1 MPRLLSFF
9 GSLLIAFS
17 VTGQNIELFPYQGL
31 QSNSMHNRLITDTK
45 DGGYLIGCGLDFV
58 NNQFVGNVAR
68 IDNDGNLVPGFAR
81 VVVNEQILAMVELDN
96 GNILIG
102 GEFTTVSGV
111 NTGPLA
117 MLRPDGTV
125 ETNFAYFP
133 DDYFD
138 KQWISDIVVQ
148 ESGKIVVTGSFDI
161 ERDQTGGT
169 YRGVVR
175 LNSDGTLDNTFNPVN
190 TLGYISAGR
199 KDDQDN
205 IWIVSTTAVY
215 RTDKDGFLQ
224 PGFPVYVNDN
234 IFIGELEVFGD
245 HAVVAGDFT
254 TIGGVNRS
262 GLAVINPDGS
272 IGDFST
278 TGAYGQH
285 LSVQSNGNVIARNAS
300 PISVFS
306 PTGEVLKVIHNGGI
320 IQTYVDR
327 QNRIIIMDGDFTH
340 QRPMMRFNADL
351 SLDENFTCS
360 TGAILDTHSMLTF
373 SDGRSMIFRAEPP
386 QNKTFVY
393 TTSRTGVAEGPQKI
407 IDRVVQKVEGDEN
420 GFYTL
425 TYAKVYK
432 HDRNGNVIKTTPIA
446 TYPSDVT
453 NMRRHGD
460 YLYVYGL
467 FGSGSYHS
475 SPGIV
480 RLLPD
485 GSIDPSF
492 VSKISQAQQFEAFDI
507 QPDGKIV
514 IGGSFIVNG
523 QTFHVLRLK
532 TNGDIDPDFK
542 PGIAQFF
549 GGSTTVRD
557 DGGLSIDD
565 ETGNIYIYGGFWNYD
580 GTEIDD
586 VVKLN
591 SRGEL
596 DASFRPPL
604 YSHLVPW
611 PSKTS
616 VEVLSPN
623 RIMFMAGSE
632 FQDRCIMVVD
642 STGAVVTPPFTT
654 ELGVNSTIYEP
665 RFDGNTLFLRGRMYP
680 TDHSSVAHNARI
692 VFKPVSGDFTGFA
705 AFVNGNN
712 VNLSW
717 VDVPLNSTHI
727 IIHKSVGNNS
737 SFEAIDTVKSE
748 LRQYVDTAPSGFGY
762 YKLLAYNSNSEKWS
776 NEVLALMPNAT
787 LAATEVDTVSF
798 TANWTTGAGVTGFEL
813 QWSADN
819 FVSVLDAYAPS
830 SPSHRVTGLE
840 PFHHYQYRVLYQT
853 LGGQIISDT
862 ANATTLPRAP
872 LISGS
877 SATPSTVKIEWTNR
891 FDEASEIVVER
902 ALVSQGPY
910 ALVKTLSADQSSY
923 TDSTVAE
930 TTSYYYRLLARN
942 ANISSFYSNTVS
954 ISTPAKYQQI
964 ISFDSIPPQQ
974 VGATVQLVVSTT
986 SGLPVVIEIDIASI
1000 GEISGTQL
1008 KAKAPGTTTVR
1019 AKQSGN
1025 QNYYAAEV
1033 TRTFVVNKQAQ
1044 TISFSVA
1051 SPQTFGTPQVVL
1063 QATASSELPVT
1074 YSSDNTSVASV
1085 DGTLLKIHKAGKVV
1099 ITASQSGN
1107 SFYLPASVTDTLIV
1121 EKANQIINF
1130 SVPELNYLSPPT
1142 IVTASSSSGLTV
1154 TFSNSDPTV
1163 ASLNGNI
1170 LTVHK
1175 TGTTLITTS
1184 QAGNEN
1190 YLPASRTDTVTVRKA
1205 SQFMGM
1211 LFPDSVDAVPSVS
1224 GLTQFASSGLLITYE
1239 VDDQSL
1245 ASINGNTI
1253 TFLKAGTVT
1262 LTGTQA
1268 GNENFLP
1275 VSESVTFVIRRVA
1288 QTLDFALAGEVELN
1302 SSPILLS
1309 AVCASGEPV
1318 TFAVNDENIASIR
1331 GATLILHKPG
1341 SVIVTASQ
1349 DGTDIYRAVNKSITV
1364 LIRKNTQTIS
1374 LHLSNELLSTAPPI
1388 TIMAEA
1394 SSGLPLTFGVDDP
1407 TIASVVGNVLTVHKS
1422 GAIQLTVAQA
1432 GNEYYQPATIS
1443 YAITIRKVDQ
1453 TITLSL
1459 ADQVELSSTILPLP
1473 SMTSAGLPITYV
1485 LSDPTLA
1492 TIKNGGLQL
1501 TGGGELTIT
1510 ASNPG
1515 DGKYN
1520 PVEVQHTLMIGKW
1533 AQQITLAPLPEE
1545 VDLND
1550 SFVDLIA
1557 AASSGLPVTFT
1568 VNHPKMATVDENQ
1581 LILHQPGVIEITVS
1595 QSGDHRYFPAESITV
1610 KLKINNNG
1618 VAPVLYPIPSDG
1630 VYNVPE
1636 IIHPCISNYNVLTS
1650 DGVIIAT
1657 GTVDQLKSAGTI
1669 DLTGYEPGLYFV
1681 QFTGCK
1687 EVVTVRL
1694 LKR

>member
-17 VTGQNIELFPYQGL
+17 VTGQNIELFPYLGL
-31 QSNSMHNRLITDTK
+31 QGNSWYNRLITDTN

-58 NNQFVGNVAR
+58 NNEFVGNVAR
-68 IDNDGNLVPGFAR
+68 IDNNGNLVPGFAR
-81 VVVNEQILAMVELDN
+81 VVVNEKILSMVELDN

-102 GEFTTVSGV
+102 GEFTTVSGI

-117 MLRPDGTV
+117 MLRSDGTV
-125 ETNFAYFP
+125 EPNFAYFP

-138 KQWISDIVVQ
+138 KQWISDIVIQ
-148 ESGKIVVTGSFDI
+148 ETGKIVVTGSFDI
-161 ERDQTGGT
+161 ERGINGGRYTGI
-169 YRGVVR
+169 VR
-175 LNSDGTLDNTFNPVN
+175 LNSDGTLDNTFNPA
-190 TLGYISAGR
+190 TTWGYLSAIR
-199 KDDQDN
+199 KDDDEN
-205 IWIVSTTAVY
+205 LWYVSSKELFQ
-215 RTDKDGFLQ
+215 TDKDGF
-224 PGFPVYVNDN
+224 PKTGFPITVDKD
-234 IFIGELEVFGD
+234 IFHGELEVVAR
-245 HAVVAGDFT
+245 HAV
-254 TIGGVNRS
+254 IGGNFTMVGGVSRS
-262 GLAVINPDGS
+262 GLAVVNQG
-272 IGDFST
+272 GMVANFST
-278 TGAYGQH
+278 PGDYGQ
-285 LSVQSNGNVIARNAS
+285 LIAVQGNGNIIARNAS
-300 PISVFS
+300 PISVFAPS
-306 PTGEVLKVIHNGGI
+306 GEVLKVLHNGGL
-320 IQTYVDR
+320 IQTFVDR
-327 QNRIIIMDGDFTH
+327 QNRIVIMDGDFTH
-340 QRPMMRFNADL
+340 QRPMIRFNEDL
-351 SLDENFTCS
+351 SQDESFTCS
-360 TGAILDTHSMLTF
+360 IGAIVDTHSMLNF

-393 TTSRTGVAEGPQKI
+393 TVSRTGVAEGQPKI
-407 IDRVVQKVEGDEN
+407 IDRIVQKVDGDEN

-425 TYAKVYK
+425 TNAKIYK
-432 HDRNGNVIKTTPIA
+432 HDRNGNVIKTTQIA
-446 TYPSDVT
+446 TVSSDVT

-467 FGSGSYHS
+467 VNAGFYHS

-492 VSKISQAQQFEAFDI
+492 VSKIGECQQLEAFDI

-523 QTFHVLRLK
+523 QTFHVLRLN

-565 ETGNIYIYGGFWNYD
+565 ETGNIYIYGAFWDYD
-580 GTEIDD
+580 GTDIDD

-604 YSHLVPW
+604 SSHLIPW

-616 VEVLSPN
+616 IEVLSPN
-623 RIMFMAGSE
+623 RIMFMSGAE

-642 STGAVVTPPFTT
+642 STGAVVTPSFAT
-654 ELGVNSTIYEP
+654 ELGTNSDIYES

-692 VFKPVSGDFTGFA
+692 VFKTVSGDFTDFG
-705 AFVNGNN
+705 AFLDGDKA
-712 VNLSW
+712 NLSW
-717 VDVPLNSTHI
+717 AAAPLNSTHI
-727 IIHKSVGNNS
+727 IVYKSVGDNS
-737 SFEAIDTVKSE
+737 SFEAIDTVKSD
-748 LRQYVDTAPSGFGY
+748 LHQYVDTAPSSLGY

-776 NEVLALMPNAT
+776 NEVLALLPNFT
-787 LAATEVDTVSF
+787 LTTSDIDTVSF
-798 TANWTTGAGVTGFEL
+798 TANWTTAPGVTGFEL

-819 FVSVLDAYAPS
+819 FVSILDSY
-830 SPSHRVTGLE
+830 SPTSASHRVTGLE

-862 ANATTLPRAP
+862 ADVTTLPLAP
-872 LISGS
+872 LVSGP
-877 SATPSTVKIEWTNR
+877 SATPSAIKIEWTNR
-891 FDEASEIVVER
+891 FGDASEIVLER
-902 ALVSQGPY
+902 ASVAQGPY
-910 ALVKTLSADQSSY
+910 ASLKTLSADQSSY
-923 TDSTVAE
+923 TDSSVVQAA
-930 TTSYYYRLLARN
+930 SYHYRLLARN
-942 ANISSFYSNTVS
+942 ENISSFYSNPVS
-954 ISTPAKYQQI
+954 ISTPPKYQQI
-964 ISFDSIPPQQ
+964 ISLDSIPAQE
-974 VGATVQLVVSTT
+974 VGATIQLTVSTT
-986 SGLPVVIEIDIASI
+986 SGLPIVIEIDNSSI

-1008 KAKAPGTTTVR
+1008 KAKTPGTTTVR

-1033 TRTFVVNKQAQ
+1033 TRTLVVNKRLQ
-1044 TISFSVA
+1044 TISF
-1051 SPQTFGTPQVVL
+1051 TTP
-1063 QATASSELPVT
+1063 
-1074 YSSDNTSVASV
+1074 
-1085 DGTLLKIHKAGKVV
+1085 
-1099 ITASQSGN
+1099 
-1107 SFYLPASVTDTLIV
+1107 
-1121 EKANQIINF
+1121 
-1130 SVPELNYLSPPT
+1130 
-1142 IVTASSSSGLTV
+1142 
-1154 TFSNSDPTV
+1154 
-1163 ASLNGNI
+1163 
-1170 LTVHK
+1170 
-1175 TGTTLITTS
+1175 
-1184 QAGNEN
+1184 
-1190 YLPASRTDTVTVRKA
+1190 
-1205 SQFMGM
+1205 
-1211 LFPDSVDAVPSVS
+1211 
-1224 GLTQFASSGLLITYE
+1224 
-1239 VDDQSL
+1239 
-1245 ASINGNTI
+1245 
-1253 TFLKAGTVT
+1253 
-1262 LTGTQA
+1262 
-1268 GNENFLP
+1268 
-1275 VSESVTFVIRRVA
+1275 
-1288 QTLDFALAGEVELN
+1288 
-1302 SSPILLS
+1302 
-1309 AVCASGEPV
+1309 
-1318 TFAVNDENIASIR
+1318 
-1331 GATLILHKPG
+1331 
-1341 SVIVTASQ
+1341 
-1349 DGTDIYRAVNKSITV
+1349 
-1364 LIRKNTQTIS
+1364 
-1374 LHLSNELLSTAPPI
+1374 LSNELLSTAPPI

-1394 SSGLPLTFGVDDP
+1394 SSGLPLTFSVDDP
-1407 TIASVVGNVLTVHKS
+1407 TVASVVGNVLTIHKG
-1422 GAIQLTVAQA
+1422 GAILLMVTQA
-1432 GNEYYQPATIS
+1432 GNDYYQPATIS

-1459 ADQVELSSTILPLP
+1459 PDQVELSSTILPLP
-1473 SMTSAGLPITYV
+1473 SMTSAALPITYT

-1492 TIKNGGLQL
+1492 IIKNEGLQL

-1510 ASNPG
+1510 ASNAG

-1568 VNHPKMATVDENQ
+1568 VNHPKVATVDENQ

-1595 QSGDHRYFPAESITV
+1595 QGGDHRYFPAETITV

-1618 VAPVLYPIPSDG
+1618 VAPMLYPIPSDG
-1630 VYNVPE
+1630 VYTVPE

-1681 QFTGCK
+1681 QFTGCR